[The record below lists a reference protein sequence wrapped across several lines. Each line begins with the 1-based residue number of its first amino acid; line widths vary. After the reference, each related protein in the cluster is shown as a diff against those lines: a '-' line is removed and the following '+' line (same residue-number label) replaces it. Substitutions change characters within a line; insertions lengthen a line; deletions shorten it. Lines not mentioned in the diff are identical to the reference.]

1 MPSSLKIMSTVD
13 TSTLAASRA
22 PQRDGRIRP
31 SRGAAAGA
39 RAGAVARPAQS
50 VFLGPD
56 ARIAPR
62 EGTQLEGGARPHDI
76 VIHPYA
82 TYAALAAL
90 VALTVLLSVWEWL
103 TSLYV
108 ALGACWV
115 VLAAGLVRTGL
126 PDRLVRLDAR
136 RRLLAVALVA
146 LAMRWLPLLQGEVL
160 TRDLEMMVRRGE
172 RYLDGETPFTE
183 GFGVN
188 KPPAY
193 LYLASALVAAVGP
206 DTLRLRALAGAADA
220 LVAVAV
226 LVIGSRRASP
236 RLGALAAMLYAL
248 NPVSVMSVGV
258 SGHYDPYVVVLA
270 LGGLWL
276 ALGDRPVAGSL
287 LLGAGFALKLYPIV
301 LMPWLL
307 LERRDW
313 RTRVAMSAAFAL
325 PMAVSW
331 APVLAQNGDALTFY
345 LGWQE
350 AWFPN
355 KSFSYSVAN
364 MLGWGLHSEGTARL
378 SDAFQWLFLGLLGLM
393 FLDWARRRRTAPVAH
408 MRSWFKLVLVAYYA
422 LYGMMFVG
430 SALDPKLEWAV
441 DRHALA
447 ALVAVAYFPTAGAAL
462 WWLLRRHLAD
472 PSELASEDPVVFLG
486 AMSVALLLFA
496 NFQYNPWYLLWLLP
510 MVLLTRSDRARAAW
524 AAMLPWN
531 AEGLEITVLPG
542 R

>member
-1 MPSSLKIMSTVD
+1 MGG
-13 TSTLAASRA
+13 
-22 PQRDGRIRP
+22 Q
-31 SRGAAAGA
+31 
-39 RAGAVARPAQS
+39 ARPNDVDVPPWAS
-50 VFLGPD
+50 
-56 ARIAPR
+56 
-62 EGTQLEGGARPHDI
+62 
-76 VIHPYA
+76 
-82 TYAALAAL
+82 YAALAAL
-90 VALTVLLSVWEWL
+90 VAITVLLSAWQWL

-160 TRDLEMMVRRGE
+160 TRDLEMMAQRGE
-172 RYLDGETPFTE
+172 RYLDGETPFTD

-206 DTLRLRALAGAADA
+206 DTLRLRALAGAVDA

-236 RLGALAAMLYAL
+236 RLGALAAVLYAL

-258 SGHYDPYVVVLA
+258 SGHYDPYVVLLV

-276 ALGDRPVAGSL
+276 ALEDRPVAGSL
-287 LLGAGFALKLYPIV
+287 LLGAGFALKLYPAVII
-301 LMPWLL
+301 PWLV

-313 RTRVAMSAAFAL
+313 RTRVAMSAVFAL
-325 PMAVSW
+325 PMLVSW
-331 APVLAQNGDALTFY
+331 VPVLVQNGDALGSY

-364 MLGWGLHSEGTARL
+364 ILGWGLHSEGTARL
-378 SDAFQWLFLGLLGLM
+378 SDAFQWLFLGVLGLM
-393 FLDWARRRRTAPVAH
+393 FLDWVRRGREERAAH
-408 MRSWFKLVLVAYYA
+408 MRAWFRFVLVAYYA

-430 SALDPKLEWAV
+430 SALDPQLEWAV
-441 DRHALA
+441 DARALA
-447 ALVAVAYFPTAGAAL
+447 AVVALAYFPLAGAGL
-462 WWLLRRHLAD
+462 WWLLRHTLAD
-472 PSELASEDPVVFLG
+472 PDLLAAEEPMLFLP
-486 AMSVALLLFA
+486 ALSIALLLFA

-510 MVLLTRSDRARAAW
+510 LVLLIRSDRARASW
-524 AAMLPWN
+524 AALLPWN
-531 AEGLEITVLPG
+531 AEGMEITVLP
-542 R
+542 RR